1 MWSGRG
7 WSLIAGH
14 VGSPARRGLTD
25 LFAVG
30 GFDALTRLRRLG
42 EDVLRP
48 LSASWP
54 GARHEGFS
62 NRAVGPLPPST
73 RGQVPLLSTLL
84 AA

>member
-14 VGSPARRGLTD
+14 VGSPARLGLTD

-42 EDVLRP
+42 EDVLRS
-48 LSASWP
+48 LSASWS
-54 GARHEGFS
+54 GARPGS
-62 NRAVGPLPPST
+62 VSDRAEARPAEHARTGSP
-73 RGQVPLLSTLL
+73 
-84 AA
+84 

>member
-14 VGSPARRGLTD
+14 VGSPARQGLTD

-30 GFDALTRLRRLG
+30 GLDALTRLRRLG

-48 LSASWP
+48 LSLP
-54 GARHEGFS
+54 GRAHDMKGFLT
-62 NRAVGPLPPST
+62 GP
-73 RGQVPLLSTLL
+73 
-84 AA
+84 